1 MRKISFL
8 IYHKLFMYF
17 WIKGT
22 IGFFAK
28 SRSKKIVESKLLIS
42 WLRFNTKSIIKLGL
56 DDLYTTIKKYDGKDT
71 DGILQFPKRIKAK
84 ATYSY
89 LIRNIGMGYH
99 PTLKHNPISLDEV
112 LKLNSNKKDIKWT
125 LFLKEYLTYH
135 WDNPDKCITK
145 SILDKTLN
153 K

>member
-1 MRKISFL
+1 MRKLSFTV
-8 IYHKLFMYF
+8 YHKLFMYF
-17 WIKGT
+17 WRRGNINLLPRY
-22 IGFFAK
+22 
-28 SRSKKIVESKLLIS
+28 RSIVESRLLVS

-56 DDLYTTIKKYDGKDT
+56 DDLYTTVKKYNGKDT
-71 DGILQFPKRIKAK
+71 DGILQFPRRIRQM
-84 ATYSY
+84 TTNSY
-89 LIRNIGMGYH
+89 LVRNIWGGYL
-99 PTLKHNPISLDEV
+99 PTLKHNPISLDEI

-135 WDNPDKCITK
+135 WDNPNKCITK